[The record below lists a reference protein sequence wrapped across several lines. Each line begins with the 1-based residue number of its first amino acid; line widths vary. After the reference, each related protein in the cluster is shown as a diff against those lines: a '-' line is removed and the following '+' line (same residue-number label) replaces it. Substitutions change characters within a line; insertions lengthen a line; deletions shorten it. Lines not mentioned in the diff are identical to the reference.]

1 MHHRCNGLGQREV
14 ANITS
19 AINRALH
26 REGINDAR
34 VDLDRCTDTGRILG
48 IATPTSTLQDLLK
61 YRDTVLRAARAVDN
75 SISDVV
81 AQRK

>member
-34 VDLDRCTDTGRILG
+34 ADLARCTGTGRILG
-48 IATPTSTLQDLLK
+48 VATPTSTLQGLLK

-75 SISDVV
+75 SISDV